1 MRIIA
6 RNVKTSECPPALEPF
21 LRQVFVTPMR
31 EYEVHS
37 VATVD
42 GISFVSIIDDTGSES
57 RKPIWLFDILDKS
70 MPEDWICNLFPE
82 QGAVVIGPSFVA
94 KDAES
99 YSRLVERDPD
109 ITTQFWDRV
118 RARRRK
124 VVRTILL
131 TDWDPI
137 GTRAEPEGQD
147 LYDPYIPDLLHLIE
161 HNPSE
166 TDVFNYLWEV
176 VNDKLGLI
184 GDRAKTSLTAE
195 RILAAV

>member
-1 MRIIA
+1 MRIVA

-70 MPEDWICNLFPE
+70 IPEDWICNLFPE

-99 YSRLVERDPD
+99 YSRLVDRDSEV
-109 ITTQFWDRV
+109 TTQFWDRV

-124 VVRTILL
+124 VMRTILL
-131 TDWDPI
+131 TDWDPV
-137 GTRAEPEGQD
+137 GVGCEPEGKD

-161 HNPSE
+161 QNPSE
-166 TDVFNYLWEV
+166 ADVYSYLWEV
-176 VNDKLGLI
+176 VTDQLGLI
-184 GDRAKTSLTAE
+184 GDREKTVLTAK